1 MRSHIKAVTMAEFK
15 VPSLPMAAPPL
26 VPVKAKTKEIPHAE
40 KETETEAPNVAK
52 AAKEPVEQVK
62 ADEGQIKTNKV
73 VKKIPAKELPPIPYK
88 EPPWSGLPPQG
99 SGYAFEVLKG
109 GAIVEEIDLVNV
121 AQTH

>member
-1 MRSHIKAVTMAEFK
+1 MAEFK

-26 VPVKAKTKEIPHAE
+26 VPVKGKTKEIPVAE
-40 KETETEAPNVAK
+40 KESELEAAE
-52 AAKEPVEQVK
+52 EPVEQVK

-109 GAIVEEIDLVNV
+109 GAIVEEIDLVDV

>member
-1 MRSHIKAVTMAEFK
+1 MAEFK

-26 VPVKAKTKEIPHAE
+26 VPAKGKTKEIAE
-40 KETETEAPNVAK
+40 KESEPEAPMVAK
-52 AAKEPVEQVK
+52 AAEEPVEQVK
-62 ADEGQIKTNKV
+62 ADEGQMKTNKV

-109 GAIVEEIDLVNV
+109 GAIVEEIDLVWYIYYSAHVPAN
-121 AQTH
+121 